1 MTLWRNY
8 LLGKLQ
14 RKKFTVP
21 RKEDVQSM
29 EFKFT
34 EEQEMIRDT
43 ADAFLAEV
51 STSAAVRSAM
61 ETELGYD
68 PQLWSRITQ
77 EMFWQAIHIPEQY
90 GGMGLGYVELVAMLE
105 QMGRYLL
112 CAPFYSTVCLASN
125 ALLIAGTDRQK
136 EKYLLDIVAGTTATL
151 AYTGTK
157 GGWGASS
164 IELTYETVGD
174 ACILNGSCRFVPDG
188 HSAEL
193 LIVAARK
200 PDSTGE
206 DGISLFIIAADTS
219 GVTRDWLP
227 TMDQT
232 RKQAQI
238 NFDNVAVSAA
248 DVMCDAGSAWPLL
261 TKIID
266 LATVAISADQLGGS
280 QQTLDSTVAY
290 LQERVQFG
298 RVIASYQAVK
308 HKAADMMVKVEA
320 SRSAVYYA
328 ACIADEAMQGAALG
342 DQLAEAA
349 SVAKAYCS
357 DAYFYNAGTGLQLHG
372 GVGFTAEYD
381 IQLYFKRAK
390 STETFLGDG
399 AYHRERLA
407 CQLLDEGATA

>member
-1 MTLWRNY
+1 M
-8 LLGKLQ
+8 
-14 RKKFTVP
+14 
-21 RKEDVQSM
+21 D
-29 EFKFT
+29 FKFT

-51 STSAAVRSAM
+51 STSAAVRAAM
-61 ETELGYD
+61 ATELGYD
-68 PQLWSRITQ
+68 PQLWSRITG

-112 CAPFYSTVCLASN
+112 CAPFYSTVCLATN
-125 ALLIAGTDRQK
+125 ALLVAGTDQQK
-136 EKYLLDIVAGTTATL
+136 ELYLPEIVGGTTATL
-151 AYTGTK
+151 AYTGTSGAWSAATVELDCVAD
-157 GGWGASS
+157 GGNF
-164 IELTYETVGD
+164 V
-174 ACILNGSCRFVPDG
+174 LNGSCRFVPDG

-193 LIVAARK
+193 LVVAARE
-200 PDSTGE
+200 PGSLAQN
-206 DGISLFIIAADTS
+206 GISLFVLPANTS
-219 GVTRDWLP
+219 GISRKWLP

-232 RKQAQI
+232 RKQAEIQ
-238 NFDNVAVSAA
+238 FDNVTVAA
-248 DVMCDAGSAWPLL
+248 TALMKSPGDAWPLL
-261 TKIID
+261 SKIID
-266 LATVAISADQLGGS
+266 LATVAIAADQLGGT
-280 QQTLDSTVAY
+280 QKTLDATVEY

-328 ACIADEAMQGAALG
+328 ACIADEALQNSILGAELP
-342 DQLAEAA
+342 EAS

-357 DAYFYNAGTGLQLHG
+357 DAYFHNAGTGIQLHG

-407 CQLLDEGATA
+407 CQLLDGEAVT